1 LGVLFVFLV
10 VFVQDMSG
18 TAKVFKHYHYY

>member
-1 LGVLFVFLV
+1 LFVFLV

-18 TAKVFKHYHYY
+18 IAKVFKHYYHY